1 MTVFPR
7 SASLIVF
14 ACLCVLAPLTR
25 TASGQEVV
33 RVSEFV
39 RAGGDSPDWAD
50 PINRALRSADP
61 GDTVVLD
68 WRDTP
73 YVIRSAVRI
82 GRDGVTLDGRG
93 ATIRFADNAMGGEIV
108 DCVEVLGSLGDPVEG
123 VTVKNLTIDANYW
136 NQPGSH
142 NPRGFD
148 SDHARDL
155 LVESVTIVNAFVGL
169 TFGLG
174 VEGAEARGCTVR
186 RYFDDAFNA
195 SGDGVSGGASDV
207 LFEGCLAEDAR
218 NEANGGPPGVR
229 NNAWEIEDGAQ
240 DITVRGCAVRNV
252 DGNGFAVR
260 NHDGDVSTA
269 RIAFLS
275 CSAENVSGLGWH
287 AFSGGFPNRV
297 ESIRLVGCSSDSVV
311 RLHKDIRGLR
321 IERCVFD
328 AAVTL
333 GPARD
338 AEITASTFGWLR
350 IWTEPPPGDSL
361 GGSSYQPAYRFEN
374 CVLRRE
380 PWILGDPRH
389 VTFDGGSLVGD

>member
-1 MTVFPR
+1 MDF
-7 SASLIVF
+7 IF
-14 ACLCVLAPLTR
+14 MLTR
-25 TASGQEVV
+25 QDQTVVDCLEVV
-33 RVSEFV
+33 GTPDDPAENVVV
-39 RAGGDSPDWAD
+39 RG
-50 PINRALRSADP
+50 
-61 GDTVVLD
+61 
-68 WRDTP
+68 
-73 YVIRSAVRI
+73 
-82 GRDGVTLDGRG
+82 
-93 ATIRFADNAMGGEIV
+93 
-108 DCVEVLGSLGDPVEG
+108 
-123 VTVKNLTIDANYW
+123 LTIDANYW
-136 NQPGSH
+136 NQPGSY
-142 NPRGFD
+142 NPRGID
-148 SDHARDL
+148 SDHARNL
-155 LVESVTIVNAFVGL
+155 LVEGVTIRNAFVGM
-169 TFGLG
+169 TFGKG
-174 VEGAEARGCTVR
+174 VSDSEARDCTITR
-186 RYFDDAFNA
+186 WHDDAFNA
-195 SGDGVSGGASDV
+195 SGDSDSGSCHGIRFVRCRAVDSRNGVH
-207 LFEGCLAEDAR
+207 
-218 NEANGGPPGVR
+218 GGPPGTR

-240 DITVRGCAVRNV
+240 DITVRGCVVRNV

-260 NHDGDVSTA
+260 NHGGDVSTA
-269 RIAFLS
+269 RVTFLS

-389 VTFDGGSLVGD
+389 VTLDGGSLVGD